1 MQRLWQNKKYIAIA
15 GVGAVIVMV
24 VAGIV
29 AAFMFTGNTSP
40 DYDDLSKEK
49 QQTYRARHAF
59 GGVISK
65 LSENSLTVT
74 HKGSN
79 REETFTIEEDTEIN
93 LASSY
98 ESVERND
105 LQEGA
110 TVNVMY
116 HPDSKEAT
124 NIWLS
129 E

>member
-1 MQRLWQNKKYIAIA
+1 MQRLWQNKKHIKIV
-15 GVGAVIVMV
+15 GVGAVAV
-24 VAGIV
+24 VIIAGV
-29 AAFMFTGNTSP
+29 AVTFMFMRNTSP
-40 DYDDLSKEK
+40 DYNDLSKEK

-59 GGVISK
+59 GGVVSNLNK
-65 LSENSLTVT
+65 NSLTVT
-74 HKGSN
+74 HKGSD

-93 LASSY
+93 IASSY
-98 ESVERND
+98 ESIEQSD

-110 TVNVMY
+110 IVNVMY